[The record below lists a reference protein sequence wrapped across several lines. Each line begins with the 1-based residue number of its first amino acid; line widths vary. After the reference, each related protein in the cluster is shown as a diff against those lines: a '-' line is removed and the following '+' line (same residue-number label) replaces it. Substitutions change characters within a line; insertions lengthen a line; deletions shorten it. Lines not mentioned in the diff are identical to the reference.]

1 MKYFFISV
9 IAVTLLACQRSMEA
23 WPSDGD
29 RQDVPM
35 YVRTRN
41 LPGIAPSPAAY
52 QFLIFNKEDAKF
64 TRFNTN
70 PDPENRTQMYLKLF
84 PGNYIGYCV
93 TGGEDESSWTFEA
106 ASPPEK
112 IFLKAQ
118 KNSKSH
124 DEAKDHL
131 LGMREFTVNETDD
144 EPVIF
149 DLNRKVGMLKVRIE
163 NIPEWVTDLQINLSN
178 VSKQMNLLGEYSGS
192 YTITKN
198 ITPPEDGVSETDI
211 FVFPPQ
217 GEDKASL
224 SLVSNALVFITPE
237 HPITSIQANRITEIT
252 AIFQKPAATYQVNF
266 TSRLVE
272 WETPAFREEDW
283 EIELPEKACT
293 GTGNGTELVLNGG
306 FEEEFAGNAPP
317 HWMLDASSKDYPK
330 NTRAVTS
337 PVQEGKQAV
346 LIEGK
351 TYLYQDIPVTGGKC
365 YQLHLYLNAPHANA
379 RWKCYSTWRKGSTTL
394 TSSQLQSSGYESK
407 TDGYIDFYEG
417 KVFRAPA
424 NADKLR
430 IEIRNYNDPN
440 AGQDIYVDAVSVQA
454 VD

>member
-1 MKYFFISV
+1 MKYFI
-9 IAVTLLACQRSMEA
+9 ILGLAITLLACQRSMEA
-23 WPSDGD
+23 WPSDSD
-29 RQDVPM
+29 RQEVAM
-35 YVRTRN
+35 YIRTRS
-41 LPGIAPSPAAY
+41 LSGITSSPTAY
-52 QFLIFNKEDAKF
+52 QFLIFNKEDARF

-70 PDPENRTQMYLKLF
+70 PDPENRTQAYLKLF
-84 PGNYIGYCV
+84 PGHYTGYCL
-93 TGGEDESSWTFEA
+93 TGGEDENSWTFEA
-106 ASPPEK
+106 GSPPEK

-131 LGMREFTVNETDD
+131 LGVQEFTVNETND
-144 EPVIF
+144 EPIVF

-163 NIPEWVTDLQINLSN
+163 NIPEWMTDLQINLSN
-178 VSKQMNLLGEYSGS
+178 VSKQMNLYGEYSGS
-192 YTITKN
+192 YTVTKN
-198 ITPPEDGVSETDI
+198 ITLPENGISETDLL
-211 FVFPPQ
+211 VFPPKEEGQ
-217 GEDKASL
+217 ASL
-224 SLVSNALVFITPE
+224 SLVSNSLVFITPE
-237 HPITSIQANRITEIT
+237 HPIASIQANRITEIT
-252 AIFQKPAATYQVNF
+252 AIFQEPAATYQVSF

-272 WETPAFREEDW
+272 WEMPALREEDW

-293 GTGNGTELVLNGG
+293 GTGNGTELVQNGS
-306 FEEEFAGNAPP
+306 FEEGFVENAPV

-337 PVQEGKQAV
+337 PVQEGNQAV

-351 TYLYQDIPVTGGKC
+351 TYLYQDIPITGGKC
-365 YQLHLYLNAPHANA
+365 YQLHLYLNAPHSNA

-394 TSSQLQSSGYESK
+394 TSGQLQSSGYESK

-424 NADKLR
+424 DANKLR
-430 IEIRNYNDPN
+430 IEIRNYNDPD